1 MSFSNDIKIIALGSI
16 GSEVATLIGRYQREG
31 GQRMSLSEEERN
43 VLNKAIRFVV
53 NIKNGYIGV
62 MEIDKFTM
70 NSEASFSYNYYLR
83 VRQQL
88 PELGSLNNASEIR
101 EEIEMFADI
110 LKKINEERTL
120 SKIGKNKLEKVN
132 IFFSKLSDFVLQ
144 ELYIINNEKSE

>member
-1 MSFSNDIKIIALGSI
+1 
-16 GSEVATLIGRYQREG
+16 
-31 GQRMSLSEEERN
+31 
-43 VLNKAIRFVV
+43 
-53 NIKNGYIGV
+53 